1 MGGLPRKAWRVWDV
15 AMLGRLPHQTW
26 LGGPS
31 AQDQAM
37 VEAQHRAVRRG
48 HHTVS
53 KAIGADKALN
63 LVRFQ
68 VGREAR

>member
-1 MGGLPRKAWRVWDV
+1 MHWRNFAVDDRS
-15 AMLGRLPHQTW
+15 MDQTVHDNIM
-26 LGGPS
+26 
-31 AQDQAM
+31 AAFREDQDM

>member
-1 MGGLPRKAWRVWDV
+1 MAAFRED
-15 AMLGRLPHQTW
+15 
-26 LGGPS
+26 
-31 AQDQAM
+31 QDM

-48 HHTVS
+48 HHTAS

-68 VGREAR
+68 VSREAR

>member
-1 MGGLPRKAWRVWDV
+1 
-15 AMLGRLPHQTW
+15 
-26 LGGPS
+26 
-31 AQDQAM
+31 M